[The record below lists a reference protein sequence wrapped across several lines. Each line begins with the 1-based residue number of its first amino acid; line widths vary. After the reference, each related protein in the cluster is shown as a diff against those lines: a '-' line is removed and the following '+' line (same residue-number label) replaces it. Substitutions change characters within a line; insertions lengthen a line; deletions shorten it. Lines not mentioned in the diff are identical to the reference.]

1 MKLGTHTVHI
11 AWKVEKNMEEI
22 WVKVQCKKVK
32 VLPLLNVLVQHWFAV
47 DLIPDVESQ
56 LIFIKGQRNENV
68 SDQVILFN

>member
-1 MKLGTHTVHI
+1 
-11 AWKVEKNMEEI
+11 MEEI

-32 VLPLLNVLVQHWFAV
+32 VLSLLNVLVQHWFAV
-47 DLIPDVESQ
+47 DLIPDVECQ

>member
-1 MKLGTHTVHI
+1 
-11 AWKVEKNMEEI
+11 MEEM

-32 VLPLLNVLVQHWFAV
+32 VLSLLNVLVQHWFAV